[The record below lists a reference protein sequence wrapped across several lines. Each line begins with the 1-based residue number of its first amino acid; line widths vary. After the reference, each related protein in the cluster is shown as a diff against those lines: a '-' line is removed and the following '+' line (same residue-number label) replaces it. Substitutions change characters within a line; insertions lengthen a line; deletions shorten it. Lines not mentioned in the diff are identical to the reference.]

1 MERKNNII
9 GIIKG
14 LGFPIGYVAFMNAG
28 QMLLTVPLALMISI
42 RTILAMLTTE
52 GIELNPDLITEWS
65 THDNLITTMKYAT
78 FFSVLTT
85 VAALIILWLV
95 FNRKGKS
102 FTEYF
107 RFTKAPV
114 KAIFAAVLLGLSMH
128 FIVSACMLAID
139 PLMVALREALFDL
152 LEVLDPAI
160 AEYVR
165 NFYQNY
171 LEMMN
176 AMGNDVGMFTVAA
189 VLGAP
194 IIEELVFRAGP
205 LTHFKNRMPGWLAL
219 LITSALFGLAHG
231 MPTQIAYTFIV
242 GLVMGLLFIK
252 TDSIYPSII
261 MHFCFNAANLIPMAI
276 QGFLGGPFQTPT
288 MVAWFES
295 IYVIYTV
302 ACAIIA
308 IPMLVVGII
317 LLVKLR
323 APIKQAAVTEQPIQP
338 AQPAQPAQPV
348 VVDGVCVIAADS
360 SEEQPSEQ
368 DEQNEQS
375 TQSAQSDLPLQQD
388 AQDTNTD
395 SEEQA

>member
-14 LGFPIGYVAFMNAG
+14 LSFPIGYVAFMNAG

-338 AQPAQPAQPV
+338 AQPAQPV